1 MSTHENLGE
10 PRTSWAAVYATEL
23 TIGVTQRLTS
33 HGIADF
39 SLAVSPSGVYTVVAS
54 YGERGWSGEVEEL
67 STDIYI
73 FLTRDGSNRVKVV
86 EHGDWLSWVDESTLY
101 FHRIHLVLPQK
112 KRRR

>member
-23 TIGVTQRLTS
+23 TIGVTQRLTP

-54 YGERGWSGEVEEL
+54 YGEREDGVVKWRNSAQT
-67 STDIYI
+67 SIY
-73 FLTRDGSNRVKVV
+73 S
-86 EHGDWLSWVDESTLY
+86 
-101 FHRIHLVLPQK
+101 
-112 KRRR
+112 